1 MNAHDVDARFPFEDV
16 VLEDEN
22 SERNS
27 ERSTGG
33 LRNNLPEC

>member
-22 SERNS
+22 SER
-27 ERSTGG
+27 STGG